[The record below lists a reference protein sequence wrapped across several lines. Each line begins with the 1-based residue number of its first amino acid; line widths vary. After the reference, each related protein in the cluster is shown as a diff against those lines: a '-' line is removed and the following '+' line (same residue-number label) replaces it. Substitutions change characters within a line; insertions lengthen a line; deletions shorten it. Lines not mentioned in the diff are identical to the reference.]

1 MRGISRTGFYE
12 VVRFMSVRLML
23 IIVVAYLQ
31 AIGVAYTKHSVISV
45 LGPVETFVF
54 FWGFVLNYVGETVCF
69 STDKVFAVPW
79 AYWHCIYVNS

>member
-45 LGPVETFVF
+45 LF